1 MTMNPNRKP
10 LIAGNWKMNLDV
22 AGAAALARE
31 VLQRTSRLR
40 SADVCVL
47 PASPLIGTV
56 AKVLEGSPVGF
67 GGQDLSPEE
76 EGAFTGDV
84 SAKMLLSL
92 GCQYVCIGHS
102 ERREYHLETDESVR
116 AKTGRALKAGLIP
129 IVCVGEKLA
138 ERDSG
143 DTFRRIERQVT
154 VGLNGLTSEEM
165 ARVVVAYEPVWAIG
179 TGRTATPEQAEE
191 VHEYIRKMLA
201 GMFGETI
208 AARTRI
214 LYGGSVKPGNA
225 RELLSQ
231 KDVDG
236 ALVGGASLSAE
247 SFAGIVECTG

>member
-1 MTMNPNRKP
+1 MDERRKP

-22 AGAAALARE
+22 AGATTLARE
-31 VLQRTSRLR
+31 VLQRTSRMR
-40 SADVCVL
+40 AVDVCVL
-47 PASPLIGTV
+47 PPFPLIPAVG
-56 AKVLEGSPVGF
+56 KVLDGSSVGF

-102 ERREYHLETDESVR
+102 ERREFHLETDESVR
-116 AKTGRALKAGLIP
+116 RKTGRALASGLIP

-143 DTFRRIERQVT
+143 GTFQRVERQVT
-154 VGLNGLTSEEM
+154 VGLGGLSPEEM
-165 ARVVVAYEPVWAIG
+165 GRVVVAYEPVWAIG
-179 TGRTATPEQAEE
+179 TGRTATPAQAEE
-191 VHEYIRKMLA
+191 VHEYIRKLLV
-201 GMFGETI
+201 GMFGEVI
-208 AARTRI
+208 ASRTRI

-225 RELLSQ
+225 RELLAQ

-247 SFAGIVECTG
+247 SFAGIVECAG

>member
-1 MTMNPNRKP
+1 MDERRKP
-10 LIAGNWKMNLDV
+10 LIAGNWKMNLDL
-22 AGAAALARE
+22 AGATALARD
-31 VLQRTSRLR
+31 VLQRTSRMR
-40 SADVCVL
+40 TADICVL
-47 PASPLIGTV
+47 PASPLIQAV
-56 AKVLEGSPVGF
+56 AKVLEGSAVGF

-76 EGAFTGDV
+76 EGAFTGDI

-102 ERREYHLETDESVR
+102 ERREFHLETDESVR
-116 AKTGRALKAGLIP
+116 AKTGRALASGLIP
-129 IVCVGEKLA
+129 IVCVGERLA

-143 DTFRRIERQVT
+143 ETFQRIERQIT
-154 VGLNGLTSEEM
+154 VGLGGLSHEAM

-179 TGRTATPEQAEE
+179 TGRTATPAQAEE
-191 VHEYIRKMLA
+191 VHEYIRKLLA
-201 GMFGETI
+201 GMFGEVI
-208 AARTRI
+208 ASRTRI

-225 RELLSQ
+225 RELLGQ